1 MKRLKDETYLYR
13 GSLAAARQNDQ
24 VSLWRA
30 SLRANIA
37 CKKAIEES
45 IRQGFD
51 GMHLQKDCIQG
62 VLEEY
67 GFKRVNWVLANT
79 VREKLWDGR
88 FSQSNKEWARC
99 QMIPPDP
106 EHNCEFVVERH
117 PVVLDGFLHE
127 VRTAFQKLDLFGTEH
142 CHPDSDG
149 TLDYEGKV
157 LVLSLDALKESCWSQ
172 GNQLWYA
179 HDGFGC
185 HPHAIGRSIRCTC
198 LEDGEETRWN
208 RTDFVGVLQ
217 DAFLPDWASKK
228 LKELTGQK
236 NQSLREPTAEELH
249 PVKGP
254 VTPDGPVLK

>member
-1 MKRLKDETYLYR
+1 MKNDTYLYR
-13 GSLAAARQNDQ
+13 GSLEYARRNNE

-30 SLRANIA
+30 SHRANIA

-51 GMHLQKDCIQG
+51 GMHLQEGCIQD

-88 FSQSNKEWARC
+88 FSRDNKEWACC

-106 EHNCEFVVERH
+106 EHNCEFVVESH
-117 PVVLDGFLHE
+117 PAVLDGFLNE
-127 VRTAFQKLDLFGTEH
+127 VRTAFRNLNLFGPEH
-142 CHPDSDG
+142 CCPDSRAA
-149 TLDYEGKV
+149 LDYTGKV
-157 LVLSLDALKESCWSQ
+157 LVLSPDSLKETFWSQ

-198 LEDGEETRWN
+198 LGDGEETRWN
-208 RTDFVGVLQ
+208 RSDFTGILK
-217 DAFLPDWASKK
+217 DEYLPDWAAGK

-236 NQSLREPTAEELH
+236 DQSLREPTAEELH

-254 VTPDGPVLK
+254 VSPDAPVLK